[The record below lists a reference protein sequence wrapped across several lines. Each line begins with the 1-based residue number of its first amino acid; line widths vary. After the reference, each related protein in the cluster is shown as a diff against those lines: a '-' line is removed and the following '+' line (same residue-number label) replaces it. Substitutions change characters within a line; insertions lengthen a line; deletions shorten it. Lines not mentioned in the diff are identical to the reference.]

1 MDKLIICRV
10 CGFVVLTEESIFQ
23 KVTSEWQRDV
33 HKILI
38 RTSHDLGGSNST
50 SSMTR
55 GSPDFLH
62 IAAVPFHEQL
72 SN

>member
-1 MDKLIICRV
+1 LVDRDF
-10 CGFVVLTEESIFQ
+10 GFVLTEESIFQ

-33 HKILI
+33 HNILI

-62 IAAVPFHEQL
+62 IAAVPIFHEQM